1 MSAINFGDVAFS
13 GLRLLTRRPLSALV
27 WSLVF
32 VTFLTLMFVSI
43 GGAILNFLSTTGV
56 AGATGSAASLSPVTL
71 LRTLGAFLG
80 YYFLFLL
87 GAMVISAVVQGAI
100 YRSVL
105 TPDDIGFASMRLG
118 GQELWLMLLAF
129 VMTILMGILQLVL
142 GIPQVIIIAVLSLQ
156 SPQLAIP
163 VRMVMQLFV
172 YAIVIWVS
180 LRLSLAAPMTF
191 AERKLRIF
199 ESWELTKGHTL
210 SLLGVGFLISL
221 IGGVLY
227 LVLAIVG
234 FAAGLSIWRSTPH
247 PENFAIFMQDP
258 RHWLANFEGLVL
270 FIGALILIGG
280 TVITPVAIAPWMEFY
295 RRLRPEN
302 DVASVFN

>member
-1 MSAINFGDVAFS
+1 MATINFGDVAFS
-13 GLRLLTRRPLSALV
+13 GLGLLTRRPLSSLV

-32 VTFLTLMFVSI
+32 VAFLTLMFVSI
-43 GGAILNFLSTTGV
+43 GGAVLTFLSTS
-56 AGATGSAASLSPVTL
+56 GATASAAGLNPGML
-71 LRTLGAFLG
+71 LRSLGAFLG

-105 TPDDIGFASMRLG
+105 TPDDVGFASMRLG
-118 GQELWLMLLAF
+118 RQELWLMLLAF
-129 VMTILMGILQLVL
+129 VMSILMMILQLVL
-142 GIPQVIIIAVLSLQ
+142 SIPQIIIVAMLSLQ
-156 SPQLAIP
+156 SPQLALS
-163 VRMVMQLFV
+163 VRLVMQLFV
-172 YAIVIWVS
+172 YGVVIWVS
-180 LRLSLAAPMTF
+180 LRLSMAAPMTF

-221 IGGVLY
+221 IGGALY
-227 LVLAIVG
+227 LVLTIVG
-234 FAAGLSIWRSTPH
+234 FAGGLSIWHSTPH
-247 PENFAIFMQDP
+247 PENFATFLQDP

-270 FIGALILIGG
+270 FLGALILIGG
-280 TVITPVAIAPWMEFY
+280 TVVTPVAIAPWMEFY